1 MTPKRKKQMI
11 KRRQAK
17 HTPKRKETKLE
28 YETRIKQE
36 KGLQFMGY
44 LKMPID
50 YINFRDLANRSE
62 YFGDWNP
69 DMPSMARDKV
79 RTYHVTLHL
88 APLIH
93 LGGETKNGFEGGT
106 MVKTMTCLPSQVYE
120 ETRKLMQ
127 IVRLEHEVEVS
138 EFYSYA
144 VLRS

>member
-1 MTPKRKKQMI
+1 MKSRKQKIAKKAKQGLRNYQRKLDYEIRLKQELGLEYLGFWRVPMRYLDFADL
-11 KRRQAK
+11 KRRQ
-17 HTPKRKETKLE
+17 
-28 YETRIKQE
+28 
-36 KGLQFMGY
+36 
-44 LKMPID
+44 
-50 YINFRDLANRSE
+50 E

>member
-1 MTPKRKKQMI
+1 MKSRKQKIAKKAKQGLRNYQRKLDYEIRLKQELGLEYLGFWRVPMRYLDFDDL
-11 KRRQAK
+11 KRRQ
-17 HTPKRKETKLE
+17 
-28 YETRIKQE
+28 
-36 KGLQFMGY
+36 
-44 LKMPID
+44 
-50 YINFRDLANRSE
+50 E